1 MPVKEF
7 HKITLDL
14 DAHSLWKKIFIYRHN
29 EFKHFCLMA
38 EMVFSFPAS
47 NLMVERV
54 LILLT
59 LLLLDKQLSLKH
71 EIIKSLIKIN
81 LSDKIC
87 IENGK
92 NEILER
98 AFTYVNSEKKR
109 LLNHQQR
116 KLV

>member
-7 HKITLDL
+7 RKITLDL

-29 EFKHFCLMA
+29 EFKHFCLVA

-59 LLLLDKQLSLKH
+59 LLLDKQLSLKH

-87 IENGK
+87 IEN
-92 NEILER
+92 
-98 AFTYVNSEKKR
+98 
-109 LLNHQQR
+109 
-116 KLV
+116 